1 MSFFLLIINR
11 FVFSARISPED
22 VHKRK
27 KHEID
32 TTITEN
38 NLQTCNYPSL
48 SHIMYFIYLMHHE
61 EPLTLKIS
69 QEANEILIGIH
80 DEYNNMVIGF
90 QGYQDVLCT
99 LFSKSRDH
107 LYRICGLLHLLH
119 QACIYISKVR

>member
-1 MSFFLLIINR
+1 
-11 FVFSARISPED
+11 
-22 VHKRK
+22 
-27 KHEID
+27 
-32 TTITEN
+32 
-38 NLQTCNYPSL
+38 
-48 SHIMYFIYLMHHE
+48 MYFIYLMHHE

-119 QACIYISKVR
+119 QASIYISKVR